1 MSASKNTPP
10 SNVTSD
16 EVDAAVNMAS
26 LSSSTLTMDCVARQ
40 FMRGFQE
47 NTSKPTNNPPESTVE
62 VEATSTVADEE
73 VQVLEGGPK
82 KLDVRCSRIFNR
94 HKPDAKPC
102 TNWAVEDGRARKAKY
117 CFDCAL
123 ELKERDSARKRRE
136 RDPSYVKKRKIKQ
149 EKTGEEEKSE
159 EIETIPQ
166 EEMQKEEQK
175 LEIIPQ
181 KVELVAQEKVAPLIQ
196 GYNKIRV
203 IIPSLALLSQ
213 IVGLRFMFHQDMDSI
228 GRDSSWFK
236 VEDSLQRTTRGENKT
251 IGHYLPF
258 GWEDTDWQHVM
269 RQWAIPHQLCVVKTL
284 MKEIKEVLPN
294 KSK

>member
-26 LSSSTLTMDCVARQ
+26 LSSSTLTMSGVARK
-40 FMRGFQE
+40 FLRGFQE
-47 NTSKPTNNPPESTVE
+47 NTSKPTNNPPESTVV

-123 ELKERDSARKRRE
+123 KLKKRDSARKRKE
-136 RDPSYVKKRKIKQ
+136 RQPGYEKKRKIRY
-149 EKTGEEEKSE
+149 
-159 EIETIPQ
+159 I
-166 EEMQKEEQK
+166 
-175 LEIIPQ
+175 
-181 KVELVAQEKVAPLIQ
+181 
-196 GYNKIRV
+196 
-203 IIPSLALLSQ
+203 SL
-213 IVGLRFMFHQDMDSI
+213 
-228 GRDSSWFK
+228 
-236 VEDSLQRTTRGENKT
+236 
-251 IGHYLPF
+251 
-258 GWEDTDWQHVM
+258 
-269 RQWAIPHQLCVVKTL
+269 
-284 MKEIKEVLPN
+284 
-294 KSK
+294 